1 MAIVILGQEGSSD
14 DEDRG
19 IIVSIATTRSVM
31 VSKSFIK
38 RLWYINLFFDLLWY

>member
-1 MAIVILGQEGSSD
+1 MAIVMLGQEGSSD

-19 IIVSIATTRSVM
+19 IIVGIATTRSAM

-38 RLWYINLFFDLLWY
+38 RLWYINLFFDLL